1 MASRVAWLTARP
13 SRRTC
18 PMMPHTGL
26 DDDTHSASLRP
37 CDQTWQLS
45 MRIGYLASHYPA
57 VSHRFLLREIQ
68 ALRRCGVEVETFSIH
83 RTPAS
88 ELLTQA
94 DREEGRR
101 TYAVW
106 PPRMFGLLRSHL
118 SAVLRAP
125 ARYINTLVFALRRA
139 NPGVRGRLA
148 GLFYFAESMAIW
160 DAARRR
166 GVRHIHASFA
176 DSASDAALL
185 ATRFGGELWTWSL
198 AIHGPVEFEDLRL
211 NRLAEKVN
219 SARFT
224 VAISDFGRSQL
235 MTLAAEGRWK
245 DIHVVHCGIDPAEC
259 AAEPTPRSSGEPEIL
274 CVGRL
279 VQRKGQSLL
288 IEAVAAL
295 LERGVPVRLTLVGD
309 GPTRPDLEA
318 LAHRIG
324 VGNRVRFAG
333 AVGHDEILPMFRSA
347 DIFCLPSFSEGV
359 PVVLME
365 AMAHSV
371 PVVTTQ
377 VMGIPELVENGHSGL
392 LVAPGRVDVLVDALA
407 QLIAD
412 PELRT
417 RLGGRG
423 RDKVLSDFDV
433 NVSARHLQSVL
444 FAMLDGLSRTI

>member
-1 MASRVAWLTARP
+1 
-13 SRRTC
+13 
-18 PMMPHTGL
+18 
-26 DDDTHSASLRP
+26 
-37 CDQTWQLS
+37 

-83 RTPAS
+83 RAPAT
-88 ELLTQA
+88 ELLTESDQ
-94 DREEGRR
+94 DEERR

-106 PPRMFGLLRSHL
+106 PPRPLDLLRSHL
-118 SAVLRAP
+118 SAALRAP
-125 ARYINTLVFALRRA
+125 GRYVDTLVFAIRRA
-139 NPGVRGRLA
+139 NPGVRGRLS

-176 DSASDAALL
+176 DSASDVALL
-185 ATRFGGELWTWSL
+185 AARFGGEPCSWSL
-198 AIHGPVEFEDLRL
+198 AIHGPVEFEDLGL

-245 DIHVVHCGIDPAEC
+245 DIHVIHCGIDPAEC
-259 AAEPTPRSSGEPEIL
+259 TPEPTRQLGDESEIL

-279 VQRKGQSLL
+279 VKRKGQSLL
-288 IEAVAAL
+288 IQACSEL
-295 LERGVPVRLTLVGD
+295 LDRGMPVRVTFVGD
-309 GPTRPDLEA
+309 GPSRSELEA
-318 LAHRIG
+318 LAGRLG
-324 VGNRVRFAG
+324 VAERVRFAG
-333 AVGHDEILPMFRSA
+333 SVGHDDILPMFRSA
-347 DIFCLPSFSEGV
+347 DVFCLPSFSEGV

-371 PVVTTQ
+371 PVVATRI
-377 VMGIPELVENGHSGL
+377 MGIPELVEDGVSGL

-407 QLIAD
+407 RLAQQPQLR
-412 PELRT
+412 EQ
-417 RLGGRG
+417 LGARG
-423 RDKVLSDFDV
+423 RAKVLAEFDV
-433 NVSARHLQSVL
+433 NESARQLRAVL
-444 FAMLDGLSRTI
+444 AGTIDGSKR